1 MASRVRS
8 CGRPAKAHPSLLK
21 AIGPVGNRHG
31 VGEVLLDQYHACPA
45 RLDVRKRG
53 VDVAN
58 DDRGEAET
66 ELVAQQD
73 ARVRHQAAADGD
85 HLLLPAGQRRA
96 RRVTSLPQHGKQPI
110 NRGEGPRSVK
120 VPAVGADQQIFLDRE
135 RRKQPAAFRHQ
146 SEAELDDLERRQR
159 ADIAAIETHG

>member
-1 MASRVRS
+1 MASRVEVLRS
-8 CGRPAKAHPSLLK
+8 AGKAHPSLLK

-31 VGEVLLDQYHACPA
+31 VGEVLLNQYYACPA

-58 DDRGEAET
+58 DNPGEAET

-85 HLLLPAGQRRA
+85 HLLLSAGQRE
-96 RRVTSLPQHGKQPI
+96 VL
-110 NRGEGPRSVK
+110 
-120 VPAVGADQQIFLDRE
+120 GA
-135 RRKQPAAFRHQ
+135 
-146 SEAELDDLERRQR
+146 
-159 ADIAAIETHG
+159 